1 MALGQEFERVV
12 GIDIALEELIIS
24 KKNIEERGL
33 KNITLVCACSES
45 LPFRDNEFDFCN
57 ADSVIEH
64 VRDHREFIV
73 ETHRILTLNG
83 ILSFN
88 SPNRFTIFKEQHVQ
102 VWGVGFLPERFANAY
117 VSLVK
122 GIPYEGKDP
131 LSFRELNGLLKETYK
146 HNYRIF
152 TIPGAIANMSEQA
165 STKGGRVY
173 RKLNKIPLIN
183 NFMRIIESWI
193 LPYFEV
199 IAVRRAHD
207 SISLK

>member
-1 MALGQEFERVV
+1 MALGREFEQVIGV
-12 GIDIALEELIIS
+12 DIALEELIIT
-24 KKNIEERGL
+24 KKNIEEHGL
-33 KNITLVCACSES
+33 DNVTLVCACSES

-73 ETHRILTLNG
+73 GTHRILTPNG
-83 ILSFN
+83 IISFN
-88 SPNRFTIFKEQHVQ
+88 SPNRFTIFKESHVQ

-152 TIPGAIANMSEQA
+152 TIPGVIANMREQA

-183 NFMRIIESWI
+183 NFMRIIESWF

-207 SISLK
+207 SMSLK